1 MVETEE
7 ARTGG
12 EKGGQLRPQL
22 VQKLENKSETEKK
35 YYYYFKKVRT
45 EYELGQPSRCYN
57 G

>member
-45 EYELGQPSRCYN
+45 EYELGQPSRC
-57 G
+57 